1 LLVIPVGFVWLSRI
15 ERVLGRLGPWVLLG
29 WIAVTAA
36 VVAPLILTGRLN
48 SLPWQIITTVLIA
61 GAFLWLIPRVFERPP
76 KLEMQTDAA
85 PVETRF
91 LSKVYGLPG
100 PIKKAWQI
108 DRDGDLGARVV
119 HRRDASERALALGLL
134 FAGSA
139 YLASHVE
146 SLFWRVVFTYLCAA
160 LAARAMI
167 ELRNAISP
175 LDTNASEAHRVRRA
189 KLDRVVL
196 AASPYIMLAWLYLYY
211 SGLPLG
217 NGRPATVPAVAV
229 VMLAIITA
237 IVQLGR
243 ATARRAALTVPRGE
257 SLGRMHVIWRQV
269 CVTLFGFDLARPQV
283 EALAATSF
291 AARRGMIGI
300 LGPNGAGKT
309 TLLRLLAGVLE
320 TSSGTV
326 HYGGLL
332 KRRASDYVSRW
343 VGYLPQEFGLPD
355 HLTAQE
361 YLEYFALLYQ
371 VGDRATRAERVDKL
385 LVEVGLHERRHE
397 QIAGYSGGMRQR
409 VAIARTL
416 LREPPII
423 IVDEPTVGLDPRERI
438 RFRNL
443 LVKLA
448 EGRVVLFSTH
458 VVEDVAVSCER
469 VVVMRR
475 GDMVFDGSPDQLAKL
490 AAGWIWELRLAA
502 EAHVELPNS
511 CRIVDQRPEAGGG
524 SRIRVLSAVCPH
536 PDATPVEPAIE
547 DGYLQLMNR
556 ALAHDA

>member
-1 LLVIPVGFVWLSRI
+1 
-15 ERVLGRLGPWVLLG
+15 
-29 WIAVTAA
+29 
-36 VVAPLILTGRLN
+36 VA
-48 SLPWQIITTVLIA
+48 
-61 GAFLWLIPRVFERPP
+61 
-76 KLEMQTDAA
+76 
-85 PVETRF
+85 
-91 LSKVYGLPG
+91 
-100 PIKKAWQI
+100 
-108 DRDGDLGARVV
+108 
-119 HRRDASERALALGLL
+119 
-134 FAGSA
+134 
-139 YLASHVE
+139 
-146 SLFWRVVFTYLCAA
+146 
-160 LAARAMI
+160 
-167 ELRNAISP
+167 
-175 LDTNASEAHRVRRA
+175 
-189 KLDRVVL
+189 
-196 AASPYIMLAWLYLYY
+196 
-211 SGLPLG
+211 
-217 NGRPATVPAVAV
+217 
-229 VMLAIITA
+229 
-237 IVQLGR
+237 
-243 ATARRAALTVPRGE
+243 
-257 SLGRMHVIWRQV
+257 
-269 CVTLFGFDLARPQV
+269 LFGFDLARPQV

-291 AARRGMIGI
+291 AARRGMTGI

-371 VGDRATRAERVDKL
+371 VGDRATRAERVDRL
-385 LVEVGLHERRHE
+385 LVDVGLHERRHE
-397 QIAGYSGGMRQR
+397 RIAGYSGGMRQR

-443 LVKLA
+443 LAKLA

-475 GDMVFDGSPDQLAKL
+475 GHMVFDGPPDQLAKL
-490 AAGWIWELRLAA
+490 AAGRTWELRLAA
-502 EAHVELPNS
+502 GAHVELPDS
-511 CRIVDQRPEAGGG
+511 CRIVDQGPEAGGG
-524 SRIRVLSAVCPH
+524 SRMRILSAVSPH
-536 PDATPVEPAIE
+536 PDATPVEPAVE

-556 ALAHDA
+556 ALAHEA